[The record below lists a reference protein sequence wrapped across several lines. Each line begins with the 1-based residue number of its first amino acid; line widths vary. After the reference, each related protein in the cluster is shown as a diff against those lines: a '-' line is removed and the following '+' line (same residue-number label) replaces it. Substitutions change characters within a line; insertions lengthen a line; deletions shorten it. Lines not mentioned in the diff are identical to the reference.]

1 MHESVGPQPNTN
13 YLKSAVA
20 KIYGDEDDFIL
31 LGLTG
36 RTGSGCSTA
45 AKILQSA
52 LGQIKHSLF
61 DGNAPE
67 TNEQRKER
75 IVYRHFSATWTP
87 FLLIQVRSIITTFL
101 LDEDVSQASEQ
112 FAHLLATEEIKS
124 KFAALLTELQEPYRA
139 LSSQQSTND
148 PTAYYTQTLPQRCE
162 ALKSLLGESVFV
174 KLYQEVGRNLRL
186 SGNPYRRELVEGRF
200 FAIAERI
207 NSVVKQVHE
216 FQQQQRKKTFI
227 VIDAI
232 RNPLEAIFF
241 QDRYA
246 SFFLV
251 AVSAPET
258 HRVRRL
264 REQRY
269 SEEDIASLDK
279 TEYTPHD
286 LDEPD
291 FYSVQDIQACLQR
304 ADLYISNPDV
314 MSEVN
319 RFQTLANQLI
329 RFVSLI
335 RRPGITTPSAVERC
349 MQIAYTAKLNSG
361 CISRQVGAVV
371 TDENYSVRAVG
382 WNDAPHGQV
391 PCILRNR
398 DDLIGGVDSVAYS
411 EFERTDGKYLANFR
425 RTTARFTGIDLK
437 GRNNSFCFKSEY
449 NSFTGEK
456 NQVHTRSLH
465 AEENA
470 FLQIA
475 KYGLGAIEG
484 GILFTTAS
492 PCELCAKKAYQ
503 LGIADIVYIDPYPG
517 IALTHILNGGTLNPS
532 LTLFSGAIG
541 RAFHR
546 LYSPIVAYKDELNAL
561 IK

>member
-1 MHESVGPQPNTN
+1 MHQKMGPQPNTN

-45 AKILQSA
+45 AEILQSEKS
-52 LGQIKHSLF
+52 QIKHSLF
-61 DGNAPE
+61 DGNAPK

-75 IVYRHFSATWTP
+75 IVSRHFSATWTP

-101 LDEDVSQASEQ
+101 LDEDVSRASEE
-112 FAHLLATEEIKS
+112 FSHLLLNEELKT
-124 KFAALLTELQEPYRA
+124 KFSILLEELREPYIA
-139 LSSQQSTND
+139 LSASSKTIN
-148 PTAYYTQTLPQRCE
+148 PTTYYTQTLPQKCE
-162 ALKSLLGESVFV
+162 ELKSLLGESVFV
-174 KLYQEVGRNLRL
+174 KLYQEIGRNLRL
-186 SGNPYRRELVEGRF
+186 SGNPYKREMIEGKF
-200 FAIAERI
+200 FTIAERI
-207 NSVVKQVHE
+207 NFVVKQVHG
-216 FQQQQRKKTFI
+216 FQKNQNAKTFI

-269 SEEDIASLDK
+269 SEDDIASLDK

-314 MSEVN
+314 SSEVN
-319 RFQTLANQLI
+319 KYQDLANQLV
-329 RFVSLI
+329 RFISLI

-371 TDENYSVRAVG
+371 TDKNYSIRAVG

-391 PCILRNR
+391 PCNLRNR
-398 DDLIGGVDSVAYS
+398 DDLIGGVDSAAYS
-411 EFERTDGKYLANFR
+411 EFERTDGKYLAQFKTITN
-425 RTTARFTGIDLK
+425 RFKHIELN

-449 NSFTGEK
+449 NAFTGVK

-475 KYGLGAIEG
+475 KYGLAAIEG

-503 LGIADIVYIDPYPG
+503 LGIMNVVYIDPYPG
-517 IALTHILNGGTLNPS
+517 IALTHILNGGTKNPTLS
-532 LTLFSGAIG
+532 LFSGAIG

>member
-1 MHESVGPQPNTN
+1 MNESVGPQPNTN

-20 KIYGDEDDFIL
+20 KIYGDDDDFIL

-45 AKILQSA
+45 AKILQS
-52 LGQIKHSLF
+52 GKDQIKHCLF

-112 FAHLLATEEIKS
+112 FSHLLATHTLRTN
-124 KFAALLTELQEPYRA
+124 FAALLTELQEPYIA
-139 LSSQQSTND
+139 LSSSQGTSD
-148 PTAYYTQTLPQRCE
+148 PTTYYTQTLPQKCE
-162 ALKSLLGESVFV
+162 SLKSLLGESVFV

-186 SGNPYRRELVEGRF
+186 SGNPYKRELVEGRF

-207 NSVVKQVHE
+207 NSIVKQVHE
-216 FQQQQRKKTFI
+216 FQQKKGEKTFI
-227 VIDAI
+227 VVDAI

-246 SFFLV
+246 SFFLM
-251 AVSAPET
+251 AVSAPEA

-286 LDEPD
+286 LDETD

-314 MSEVN
+314 TSEVN
-319 RFQTLANQLI
+319 KFQVLANQLI

-371 TDENYSVRAVG
+371 TDMNYSVRAVG

-391 PCILRNR
+391 PCNLRNR
-398 DDLIGGVDSVAYS
+398 DDMTGGVDSVAYS
-411 EFERTDGKYLANFR
+411 EFERTDENYLAHFQK
-425 RTTARFTGIDLK
+425 TIVRFKGVDLN

-470 FLQIA
+470 FLQVS
-475 KYGLGAIEG
+475 KYGLAAIEG

-503 LGIADIVYIDPYPG
+503 LGITDIVYIDPYPG
-517 IALTHILNGGTLNPS
+517 IALTHILKGGTKNPN

>member
-1 MHESVGPQPNTN
+1 MHETIGPQPNTN
-13 YLKSAVA
+13 YLKSAIA

-45 AKILQSA
+45 ARILQSTKA
-52 LGQIKHSLF
+52 QIKHSLF
-61 DGNAPE
+61 DGNAPD

-75 IVYRHFSATWTP
+75 IVSRHFFATWTP

-101 LDEDVSQASEQ
+101 LDEDVNQASEH
-112 FAHLLATEEIKS
+112 FSHLLSTEELKT
-124 KFAALLTELQEPYRA
+124 KFAALLTELQTPYRA
-139 LSSQQSTND
+139 LAVQQGTAN
-148 PTAYYTQTLPQRCE
+148 PTTYYTQTLPLKCE

-186 SGNPYRRELVEGRF
+186 SGNPYRREIVEGQF
-200 FAIAERI
+200 FTIAERI
-207 NSVVKQVHE
+207 NAVVKQVHS
-216 FQQQQRKKTFI
+216 FQQQQREKTFI

-246 SFFLV
+246 SFFLL
-251 AVSAPET
+251 AVSTPEN

-269 SEEDIASLDK
+269 SEEDIASLDR

-314 MSEVN
+314 TSEVN
-319 RFQTLANQLI
+319 KYQLLANQLI

-335 RRPGITTPSAVERC
+335 RRPGITTPTAVERC

-371 TDENYSVRAVG
+371 TDKNYSVRALG

-391 PCILRNR
+391 PCNLRNR
-398 DDLIGGVDSVAYS
+398 DDLIGGIDSVAYS
-411 EFERTDGKYLANFR
+411 EFETTDEKYLAHFR
-425 RTTARFTGIDLK
+425 ESTARFKGIELN

-470 FLQIA
+470 FLQIS
-475 KYGLGAIEG
+475 KYGLAAIEG

-503 LGIADIVYIDPYPG
+503 LGITDIVYIDPYPG
-517 IALTHILNGGTLNPS
+517 IALTHILKGGSRNPE

>member
-1 MHESVGPQPNTN
+1 MNEIIEPQPKKN
-13 YLKSAVA
+13 YLKSAIA

-36 RTGSGCSTA
+36 RTGSGCSTS
-45 AKILQSA
+45 AKILQSPKDK
-52 LGQIKHSLF
+52 IKHSLF
-61 DGNAPE
+61 NGNSPE

-75 IVYRHFSATWTP
+75 IVYRHFAATWSP

-101 LDEDVSQASEQ
+101 LDEDVNDVSEK
-112 FAHLLATEEIKS
+112 FSHLLADADLKG
-124 KFAALLTELQEPYRA
+124 KFAELLSELQIPYDS
-139 LSSQQSTND
+139 LSKAELDD
-148 PTAYYTQTLPQRCE
+148 PTIYYTQTLPEKCD
-162 ALKSLLGESVFV
+162 ALKMLLGESVFV

-186 SGNPYRRELVEGRF
+186 SGSPYKNEVVEGQF
-200 FAIAERI
+200 FTIAERI
-207 NSVVKQVHE
+207 NSVVKQIHG
-216 FQQQQRKKTFI
+216 FQKKRQQNTFI

-251 AVSAPET
+251 AVSSPDN

-269 SEEDIASLDK
+269 SEDDITSLDN

-314 MSEVN
+314 TSEVN
-319 RFQTLANQLI
+319 KYQALANQI
-329 RFVSLI
+329 ISFVSLI

-371 TDENYSVRAVG
+371 TDMNYSVRALG

-391 PCILRNR
+391 PCNLRNR
-398 DDLIGGVDSVAYS
+398 DDLIGGADSSAYS
-411 EFERTDGKYLANFR
+411 EFEKTDEKYLTHFR
-425 RTTARFTGIDLK
+425 ASTERFREIELN

-449 NSFTGEK
+449 NNFKCER
-456 NQVHTRSLH
+456 NQVHARSLH

-470 FLQIA
+470 FLQIS
-475 KYGLGAIEG
+475 KYGLAAIQG

-503 LGIADIVYIDPYPG
+503 LGIVDIVYIDPYPG
-517 IALTHILNGGTLNPS
+517 IALTHILNGGTNNPK